1 MLRLFQST
9 HPIFLLYGLGIGLV
23 VGYFSP
29 VQRVEEI
36 GAIVLGM
43 TLFHVLAEE
52 IFFRGLVFDGI
63 REKVED
69 IKITIVLSALSSG
82 FTI

>member
-1 MLRLFQST
+1 M
-9 HPIFLLYGLGIGLV
+9 
-23 VGYFSP
+23 GYFSP

-69 IKITIVLSALSSG
+69 IKITIVLSALIFG
-82 FTI
+82 FYHLTYWNFFLRLHST